1 MLHGI
6 DIRLL
11 YLHVLAEV
19 GSEETLTEI
28 EVETAACHVHTWV
41 EVVGAVGWGGLQTDA
56 EDTEVVEVYRLT
68 FQQQLTQTVLRL
80 NQHATDGRL

>member
-11 YLHVLAEV
+11 YLHVLTEV

-41 EVVGAVGWGGLQTDA
+41 EVGGAVGWGGLQTDT
-56 EDTEVVEVYRLT
+56 EDSSRRQFSVSISTPRMADSEKA
-68 FQQQLTQTVLRL
+68 Q
-80 NQHATDGRL
+80 